1 MSTITSRNSLVNEE
15 TNRYEF
21 AAGATIALSA
31 LLFALGMTAL
41 FEFVTLTD
49 PVAGVP
55 IVSVLGGLLVLIGI
69 VVLGLGVSSRLE
81 LTESTP
87 DRSAGLVASFV
98 FGGLWFGLGLVGW
111 SGSVAFGRTL
121 EAVRERLDAGSGWTE
136 RKSRRAMARVS
147 GFGAGAMLVAV
158 AIGSVPW

>member
-1 MSTITSRNSLVNEE
+1 MSAPDRRDAPARVSPRRGVRLVGGG
-15 TNRYEF
+15 
-21 AAGATIALSA
+21 AAVGGIAA
-31 LLFALGMTAL
+31 PI
-41 FEFVTLTD
+41 VTL
-49 PVAGVP
+49 A
-55 IVSVLGGLLVLIGI
+55 
-69 VVLGLGVSSRLE
+69 
-81 LTESTP
+81 
-87 DRSAGLVASFV
+87 LVATGTEPTPAAETAFA